1 VRLANV
7 SRGHRFKHRMILRMI
22 RIMAKMEPADVL
34 KTIFYRPEFFGSHFS
49 ALTQSVLR
57 GPSEWTV
64 GERELFASFT
74 SHRNQ
79 CVF

>member
-1 VRLANV
+1 MRLDNV

-22 RIMAKMEPADVL
+22 RLMSRMEPPDVV
-34 KTIFYRPEFFGSHFS
+34 KTIFYRPEFFGRAFS
-49 ALTQSVLR
+49 DLTQSVLR

-74 SHRNQ
+74 SSLNQ
-79 CVF
+79 CLF

>member
-1 VRLANV
+1 MRLATV
-7 SRGHRFKHRMILRMI
+7 STGHRFKHRMILRMI
-22 RIMAKMEPADVL
+22 RLMSKREPPDVL
-34 KTIFYRPEFFGSHFS
+34 KTIFYRPEFFGAHFS